1 MHPRNRN
8 LDRYKISELVACLPE
23 LGGYIQKSKRGE
35 DTVDFA
41 RPEAVKLLNRAIML
55 SDYGLKHW
63 DFPDENLCP
72 PVPGRADYLHH
83 MADVL
88 RENHFGNIPRGEEV
102 RVLDIGIGATAIYPI
117 IGAVEYAWS
126 FVGSDIEQNSLNNV
140 TAILEENPKLQ
151 GHLELRHQPDPAC
164 ILRGIVNASD
174 RFTFTM
180 SNPPFHSSAE
190 DAAEGTMRKIR
201 NLQGGKQKNPMLN
214 FGGIS
219 KELIYEGGEMRFI
232 QTLIRESQ
240 NYSENVFWFTTL
252 VSKQSH
258 LKGLYATLKTV
269 RPVEVKT
276 IPMGTGNKSTRI
288 LAWTYLTKEQ
298 RKEWR

>member
-1 MHPRNRN
+1 
-8 LDRYKISELVACLPE
+8 
-23 LGGYIQKSKRGE
+23 
-35 DTVDFA
+35 
-41 RPEAVKLLNRAIML
+41 
-55 SDYGLKHW
+55 
-63 DFPDENLCP
+63 
-72 PVPGRADYLHH
+72 
-83 MADVL
+83 
-88 RENHFGNIPRGEEV
+88 
-102 RVLDIGIGATAIYPI
+102 
-117 IGAVEYAWS
+117 
-126 FVGSDIEQNSLNNV
+126 
-140 TAILEENPKLQ
+140 
-151 GHLELRHQPDPAC
+151 
-164 ILRGIVNASD
+164 
-174 RFTFTM
+174 M